1 MLTCIAGATRRRGMR
16 NRCARSPA
24 LQHRRPLAACHISR
38 PIPVPKRS
46 IVRAHDAY
54 VRAVIRWLAF
64 VNQSVIRQHAAHHAA
79 TQTRVDHNRK

>member
-1 MLTCIAGATRRRGMR
+1 M
-16 NRCARSPA
+16 
-24 LQHRRPLAACHISR
+24 
-38 PIPVPKRS
+38 
-46 IVRAHDAY
+46 RAHDAY